1 MQNNNIYDLFKSTA
15 YYYSRFRPHYSPE
28 FYKQLCNQLGINK
41 NSVVLDLG
49 CGTGIVAL
57 DIAPFVKEV
66 IAVDV
71 VDEMLEEGR
80 RLADK
85 KFIRNIRWANCRAED
100 IRTLAIR
107 VDFTIISHAFH
118 WMKREQVIDDI
129 FAITNPGG
137 AFIIASS
144 HIHPVNADP
153 ALSTILNRYS
163 EPTSLRDGKIKNFHQ
178 ICLESK
184 FNNVRALKI
193 PIKRKNN
200 VEGTIGFFL
209 STSFLSPQVLGHR
222 IGDFKTEM
230 RTYLSTK
237 APEYFDDDGFETA
250 IIARKDWRCYLPN
263 PHRHLRIP
271 EEYEN
276 L

>member
-1 MQNNNIYDLFKSTA
+1 MQNDNIYNLFKSTS
-15 YYYSRFRPHYSPE
+15 YYYSRYRPHYSPE
-28 FYKQLCNQLGINK
+28 FYKQLCSRLGINK

-80 RLADK
+80 RLADNK
-85 KFIRNIRWANCRAED
+85 LIRNIRWANCRAED

-129 FAITNPGG
+129 FDITNPGG

-144 HIHPVNADP
+144 QSHPISADP
-153 ALSTILNRYS
+153 ALKTILDRYS
-163 EPTSLRDGKIKNFHQ
+163 EVSPLRNRKIKNYNL
-178 ICLESK
+178 ICRESK
-184 FNNVRALKI
+184 FNNVDNFSV
-193 PIKRKNN
+193 PVKRKNN

-209 STSFLSPQVLGHR
+209 STSFLSPQILGRR
-222 IGDFKTEM
+222 IDDFKIEM
-230 RTYLSTK
+230 RTYLGTK
-237 APEYFDDDGFETA
+237 VSEYFDDDGFETA
-250 IIARKDWRCYLPN
+250 IFARKDWRRHLPN
-263 PHRHLRIP
+263 LHRRFRIP
-271 EEYEN
+271 ENYDD